1 MNMRERRPA
10 QWSPW
15 WDYRDPPVTAM
26 MRLHIAADDH
36 QAEIA
41 EAHQWPPWRYAEERR
56 WPPAMR
62 HGELHCS
69 LHDSARG
76 PGEKSPSIENKRA
89 LDGDEEDSEDS
100 LLYRHRTNSAFLLKI
115 SLHTCSPR
123 HSAAGL
129 VLIDFHCGHDWAK
142 IRFPGEITHKY
153 SASPPTIS

>member
-1 MNMRERRPA
+1 MGDKRWTSLKILVVPKIVDSRQFQNFSRYHWERSITNFTGILTKSMNMRERRPA

-89 LDGDEEDSEDS
+89 LDGDEEDSALRILFCTD
-100 LLYRHRTNSAFLLKI
+100 NGQI
-115 SLHTCSPR
+115 Q
-123 HSAAGL
+123 HS
-129 VLIDFHCGHDWAK
+129 F
-142 IRFPGEITHKY
+142 
-153 SASPPTIS
+153 